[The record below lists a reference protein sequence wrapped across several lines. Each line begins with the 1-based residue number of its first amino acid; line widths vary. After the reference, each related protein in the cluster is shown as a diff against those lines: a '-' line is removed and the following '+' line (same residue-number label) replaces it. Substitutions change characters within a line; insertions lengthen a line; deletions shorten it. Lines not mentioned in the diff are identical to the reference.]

1 MCQTSSA
8 QGFVDRPQ
16 MDGMEAIA
24 ARANQTADSDDGSEF
39 ATSAAAAIEA
49 GEVEV
54 PMPPKTVP
62 GFFLARN
69 AQQSFAR
76 TDSACETG
84 MCGGPVE
91 VVEQDEG
98 DSADGGSAPRAAA
111 AAAAGRGIVVGML
124 EGIVARSAL
133 DSGAAAGS
141 ETDPTDK
148 RALRSKASQLLADAA
163 VFIPAAELY
172 TFLRHVED
180 TELRQLR

>member
-1 MCQTSSA
+1 
-8 QGFVDRPQ
+8 
-16 MDGMEAIA
+16 MEAIA
-24 ARANQTADSDDGSEF
+24 ARANQIDACDDGS
-39 ATSAAAAIEA
+39 AAAAAIEA
-49 GEVEV
+49 GVEV

-98 DSADGGSAPRAAA
+98 DSADGGSVPRAAA
-111 AAAAGRGIVVGML
+111 AATGRGIVVGML
-124 EGIVARSAL
+124 EGIVARSAM
-133 DSGAAAGS
+133 DSGSAPGS
-141 ETDPTDK
+141 ETDSTDK

-172 TFLRHVED
+172 SFLRHVED

>member
-1 MCQTSSA
+1 
-8 QGFVDRPQ
+8 

-24 ARANQTADSDDGSEF
+24 ARANQTDDSEDGS
-39 ATSAAAAIEA
+39 ALGTNAAAAIEA

-76 TDSACETG
+76 TDSVCETG

-91 VVEQDEG
+91 VVEQDED

-111 AAAAGRGIVVGML
+111 AAVAAGRGIVVGML

-133 DSGAAAGS
+133 DSAAAAAGS

-172 TFLRHVED
+172 AFLRHVED
-180 TELRQLR
+180 TELRPLR